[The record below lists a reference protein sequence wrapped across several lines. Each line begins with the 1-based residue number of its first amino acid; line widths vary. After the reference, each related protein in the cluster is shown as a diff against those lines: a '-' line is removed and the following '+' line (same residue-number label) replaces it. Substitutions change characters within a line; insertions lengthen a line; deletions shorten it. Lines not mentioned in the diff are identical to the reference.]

1 MMRKHIALL
10 CFGLIFIVSSNI
22 VGALIIFDI
31 NSHRNVNSNILPI
44 DQSPLVDEEHN
55 SGDTSI
61 ATIVEPTINE
71 LIDILIKNITDS
83 PDECWR
89 KPASNRKNT
98 MINKLTT
105 LKDMVSLN
113 NLEGAYDKLLHDI
126 KPKLT
131 GLKTDENEEEWGN
144 GTFKNPW
151 VICGDYNLDFQIDCN
166 EILSLLKNFN
176 QLY

>member
-22 VGALIIFDI
+22 VGTLIAFDI
-31 NSHRNVNSNILPI
+31 NSHHNVNSNIISI
-44 DQSPLVDEEHN
+44 DQSPSVDEEPSN
-55 SGDTSI
+55 QDINI
-61 ATIVEPTINE
+61 ATVPEPTICE
-71 LIDILIKNITDS
+71 LIDLLIEKIQGS

-89 KPASNRKNT
+89 KSASNRKNT

-105 LKDMVSLN
+105 LKDMVCLN

-144 GTFKNPW
+144 GVCNNPW
-151 VICGDYNLDFQIDCN
+151 VICDDYNLDFQIDCN
-166 EILSLLKNFN
+166 EILSLLNN
-176 QLY
+176 

>member
-22 VGALIIFDI
+22 VGTLIIFDI
-31 NSHRNVNSNILPI
+31 NSHRNVNSNIFPI
-44 DQSPLVDEEHN
+44 DQSPSVDEEHN
-55 SGDTSI
+55 SGETSI
-61 ATIVEPTINE
+61 ATIVEPNIYE
-71 LIDILIKNITDS
+71 LIDNLIEKIEGS

-89 KPASNRKNT
+89 KPASNRKYT

-144 GTFKNPW
+144 GVFNNPW
-151 VICGDYNLDFQIDCN
+151 VICDDYNLDFQIDCN

-176 QLY
+176 QGN

>member
-61 ATIVEPTINE
+61 ATIVEPTIYE
-71 LIDILIKNITDS
+71 LIDDLITKIQDLL
-83 PDECWR
+83 DECWR

-176 QLY
+176 QLH